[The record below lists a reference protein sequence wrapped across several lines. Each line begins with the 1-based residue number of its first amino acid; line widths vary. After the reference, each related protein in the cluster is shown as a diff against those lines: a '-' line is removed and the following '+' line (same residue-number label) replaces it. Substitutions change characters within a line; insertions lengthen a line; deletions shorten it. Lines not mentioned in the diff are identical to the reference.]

1 MANPKDVAFLKK
13 CAQDPNNGSIEWN
26 EWRKANNV
34 QSIDLSH
41 EDLRGHPLY
50 RYNLAG
56 GDFTSTNL
64 SGAILMESMFIK
76 ANLTGAIL
84 QGCQIGMANFAQAT
98 LTGADFTGSKLN
110 FSQIV
115 DCDCRGAKFDHTDLG
130 GCIMISSDFSDA
142 SFVEA
147 SLMTTTMTGS
157 RLIRADLR
165 NCNMAGLNLT
175 HADLSGANIS
185 GSRVFGVAAWGIEAK
200 DLIQQDLIIS
210 NEGDPLVLTIDDI
223 EIAQFIYLLS
233 QSEKLGRVIDKITSK
248 VVLIL
253 GRFTEERKAILDA
266 IKDTLRQK
274 DYIAVVFDFDKPE
287 SRTLTETVK
296 LLARMSR
303 FIVADITDP
312 KCIPHELA
320 AVVPD
325 GNSVPIQPIQVIG
338 TEPYSMFNDWK
349 KIPWMLETIEYDSLE
364 DATKRVV
371 PLIID
376 SVNKFFDQGK

>member
-1 MANPKDVAFLKK
+1 MANPNDVAFLKK

-50 RYNLAG
+50 RYNLSG
-56 GDFTSTNL
+56 GDFTGTNL
-64 SGAILMESMFIK
+64 SGAYLLESSFVM
-76 ANLTGAIL
+76 ANLNMAVL
-84 QGCQIGMANFAQAT
+84 HEAQIGMAQFTKAI
-98 LTGADFTGSKLN
+98 LTETDFSGSKLN

-115 DCDCRGAKFDHTDLG
+115 DCDCRGAIFDHADLG
-130 GCIMISSDFSDA
+130 GSVLINSDFSDA

-165 NCNMAGLNLT
+165 NCNMAGLNFT
-175 HADLSGANIS
+175 HADLSGADIS
-185 GSRVFGVAAWGIEAK
+185 GSRVFGVAAWGITTHG
-200 DLIQQDLIIS
+200 LIQQDLIIS
-210 NEGDPLVLTIDDI
+210 SDGDPLVLTVDDI

-253 GRFTEERKAILDA
+253 GRFTKERKAILDA

-287 SRTLTETVK
+287 SRSLTETVK
-296 LLARMSR
+296 LLARMSK

-320 AVVPD
+320 TIVPD
-325 GNSVPIQPIQVIG
+325 STSVPIQSIQVKG
-338 TEPYSMFNDWK
+338 TEPYAMFNDWK
-349 KIPWMLETIEYDSLE
+349 KYPWMLETIEYDSVE

-371 PLIID
+371 PIIID
-376 SVNKFFDQGK
+376 GVNKFFAQGK